1 MIRGLIKNKLPQLWI
16 SIYVILT
23 GFCFGIAAKGRVG
36 NVDALW
42 SVAAGH
48 GVKSGLL
55 GIGMSVVLRAVGKV
69 VSVISAVWLLCWS
82 WF

>member
-16 SIYVILT
+16 SIYLILT
-23 GFCFGIAAKGRVG
+23 GFCFDIAAKERVG

-48 GVKSGLL
+48 GVQSGLL